1 MGITDCTKTHISWL
15 QTILL
20 TSLTMWHHLVCE
32 MYCVRYITQFTSVT
46 QSCLTLC
53 DPMDCSTTSFPVHH
67 QLPEPTQTYVHCIGD
82 AIQPS
87 QSVIPFSSRLQS
99 FSVSGSFPVSRY
111 FASRGQSIGVL
122 ASATVLPMN
131 TQD

>member
-1 MGITDCTKTHISWL
+1 MWNTSLCVVMNKIGLIC
-15 QTILL
+15 L
-20 TSLTMWHHLVCE
+20 TSFLRFLV
-32 MYCVRYITQFTSVT
+32 QFSSVA